1 MDGLI
6 LKSFCLNEYFYLVCF
21 VYFIA
26 LLIMADLSKH
36 KFIGNRNILLLYII
50 NYIYICMYIYIYI
63 YNIYIYIYII
73 VRYDVS
79 TKVLRMILLLIN
91 SKWREVDSGA
101 STSESL
107 AKNRY
112 LVAVPA
118 SASFKIKWKSISEQ
132 IFSNK
137 VMSYIIFCEPKIKKW
152 VKRNS
157 SQDSY
162 FSRRF
167 LGIESIFSSQSW
179 IRDSRL
185 ICSHQDLNTN
195 VPS

>member
-63 YNIYIYIYII
+63 YIIYIYIYII

-112 LVAVPA
+112 LVVVPA
-118 SASFKIKWKSISEQ
+118 STSFKIK
-132 IFSNK
+132 
-137 VMSYIIFCEPKIKKW
+137 
-152 VKRNS
+152 
-157 SQDSY
+157 
-162 FSRRF
+162 
-167 LGIESIFSSQSW
+167 
-179 IRDSRL
+179 
-185 ICSHQDLNTN
+185 
-195 VPS
+195 

>member
-6 LKSFCLNEYFYLVCF
+6 LKSFCLNENFYLVCF
-21 VYFIA
+21 VYFIT
-26 LLIMADLSKH
+26 LLIMAELSKH

-50 NYIYICMYIYIYI
+50 NYIYIYVCIFIYIYI
-63 YNIYIYIYII
+63 IYIYIYIYIYII

-91 SKWREVDSGA
+91 SKWRDVDSGA

-118 SASFKIKWKSISEQ
+118 SASFKIK
-132 IFSNK
+132 
-137 VMSYIIFCEPKIKKW
+137 
-152 VKRNS
+152 
-157 SQDSY
+157 
-162 FSRRF
+162 
-167 LGIESIFSSQSW
+167 
-179 IRDSRL
+179 
-185 ICSHQDLNTN
+185 
-195 VPS
+195 